1 MDLAMVVGFS
11 IGSPGIPYS
20 RLACEQC
27 GADMRTTASRFS
39 FLLVAELPPAQWV
52 LRFDRSQEISVTL
65 TFGHD
70 AVMGIQA

>member
-1 MDLAMVVGFS
+1 MDLAMVGFS
-11 IGSPGIPYS
+11 IGSPGIPCS

-27 GADMRTTASRFS
+27 GADSALPLHI
-39 FLLVAELPPAQWV
+39 LLCLFDAELPPAQWV

>member
-1 MDLAMVVGFS
+1 MDLAMVVGFL

-20 RLACEQC
+20 RLACEQR
-27 GADMRTTASRFS
+27 GADSALPLHI
-39 FLLVAELPPAQWV
+39 FLCLLDAELPPAQWV
-52 LRFDRSQEISVTL
+52 LRFDRSQEISATL